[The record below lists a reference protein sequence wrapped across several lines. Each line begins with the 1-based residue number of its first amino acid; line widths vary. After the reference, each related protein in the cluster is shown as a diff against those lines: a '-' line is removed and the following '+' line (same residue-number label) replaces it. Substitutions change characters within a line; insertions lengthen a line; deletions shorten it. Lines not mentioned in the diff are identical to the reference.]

1 VSAITSS
8 NASVNYPSD
17 RPKPSTSRPAGA
29 AHTESVQDSYDSA
42 AVQAISLSK
51 RYGSFAALTDL
62 NLTIPRGE
70 VFGLLGPNGAGK
82 TTFIRTLLGFIHP
95 TDGRVLVMGVDPAI
109 DPVQVK
115 RFVSYLPGDAR
126 LPREMRGRAVLRF
139 FAEMQAEGDLTRSL
153 EVAERL
159 ELDLRRFVG
168 FMSTGMRQKL
178 AIAAVLG
185 SHAPLLILD
194 EPTANLD
201 PTVRG
206 DVLAMVQ
213 EAKAEG
219 RTVIFSS
226 HVLSEIEDVCD
237 SVAFLRKGKLAHEQ
251 SLTTL
256 KQRHRIVA
264 RIRPGHSVT
273 VPEPLKPLVANLL
286 LSDERLTLDTAG
298 DLAPLLSWL
307 DQLKL
312 QEMRVEAFGL
322 RAVYDTIHRG
332 NGMMEGIE

>member
-1 VSAITSS
+1 
-8 NASVNYPSD
+8 
-17 RPKPSTSRPAGA
+17 
-29 AHTESVQDSYDSA
+29 
-42 AVQAISLSK
+42 
-51 RYGSFAALTDL
+51 
-62 NLTIPRGE
+62 
-70 VFGLLGPNGAGK
+70 
-82 TTFIRTLLGFIHP
+82 
-95 TDGRVLVMGVDPAI
+95 
-109 DPVQVK
+109 
-115 RFVSYLPGDAR
+115 
-126 LPREMRGRAVLRF
+126 
-139 FAEMQAEGDLTRSL
+139 
-153 EVAERL
+153 
-159 ELDLRRFVG
+159 
-168 FMSTGMRQKL
+168 MSTGMRQKL

-264 RIRPGHSVT
+264 RIRPGQSVT

-286 LSDERLTLDTAG
+286 LSDDRLTLDTAG

-322 RAVYDTIHRG
+322 RAVYDAIHRG
-332 NGMMEGIE
+332 NGIMEGIE

>member
-1 VSAITSS
+1 VSAAKT
-8 NASVNYPSD
+8 ALAEVAPLRRDDLDLVNS
-17 RPKPSTSRPAGA
+17 AGA
-29 AHTESVQDSYDSA
+29 DTSTVPSASTA

-51 RYGSFAALTDL
+51 RYGSFDALVNLD
-62 NLTIPRGE
+62 LTIQRGH

-82 TTFIRTLLGFIHP
+82 TTFIRTLLGFIHG
-95 TDGRVLVMGVDPAI
+95 TSGRVLVMGVDPAV
-109 DPVQVK
+109 DPVKVK

-139 FAEMQAEGDLTRSL
+139 FADMQAEGDLQRSL
-153 EVAERL
+153 QVAERL
-159 ELDLRRFVG
+159 ELDLRRYVG

-206 DVLAMVQ
+206 DVLEMVK
-213 EAKAEG
+213 EAQAEG

-251 SLTTL
+251 SLSSL

-264 RIRPGHSVT
+264 RVESTKPIT
-273 VPEPLKPLVANLL
+273 VPSELQPLVASL
-286 LSDERLTLDTAG
+286 DVTDQRLTLDTSG
-298 DLAPLLSWL
+298 DLAPLLRWL
-307 DQLKL
+307 ADLPL
-312 QEMRVEAFGL
+312 REMRVEAFGL
-322 RAVYDTIHRG
+322 RAVYDAIHRG
-332 NGMMEGIE
+332 ESLKGAVT